1 MKRMFLALATVF
13 AMTVACYASTF
24 MWIQTNYVPTDH
36 KSSKDTMVEIQ
47 MFSRMSDMECSGPYT
62 VYLSYHATWF
72 SNQHDGT
79 AALSDIRMQPESIEL
94 QNAFSSAGIPYGI
107 MHFTETYDEVTLS
120 LTPAQHSEFGYAQLA
135 LYDRSGRRE
144 GAMNIPMCIAKE

>member
-1 MKRMFLALATVF
+1 MFLALATLV
-13 AMTVACYASTF
+13 AISTACYASTF

-36 KSSKDTMVEIQ
+36 GSPKDTMVEIQ
-47 MFSRMSDMECSGPYT
+47 MFTRMSDMECTGPYV

-107 MHFTETYDEVTLS
+107 MHFDNAFKDLS
-120 LTPAQHSEFGYAQLA
+120 VAFRAAPGSKFGYGQLA

-144 GAMNIPMCIAKE
+144 GSMNVPMCIAKE